1 MQIEDQVLSR
11 LEAVL
16 AEAEGNKDNHN
27 GSGGGTPT
35 PFGLYERE
43 RNLYHQLINLYRTSG
58 NEAKRQLQ
66 DTLRLLAAF
75 HGIIET
81 IKRNE
86 NFQEICSR
94 VVDFSLRDLGAEYCS
109 ILLFKE
115 EDSTEDPF
123 CLEGVQEKTSF
134 LRIHS
139 GGRLLGSVQFEETV
153 TRLSRES
160 GECLNVGDVCL
171 DARFDDVDFPS
182 VVRSF
187 VSLPIV
193 LNRAAVGF
201 LILSHSRPHSFD
213 NSKILFLKILATS
226 LAHAHLTTSAHTRET
241 SDFVRPIAA
250 PRFAREDRDVLSIIV
265 LDFEVVGPLGQT
277 TSLRRDTLR
286 QIRDNLRAILEGKES
301 VLVQENGE
309 LLVLLPGVSGEQ
321 LFCRVRHLRDAFQ
334 QWKIRQN
341 RELHQV
347 RLSIG
352 FSACEQG
359 QNLAEALEVAALM
372 MHPELDEELSVPA

>member
-1 MQIEDQVLSR
+1 MEIEDQVLSR

-16 AEAEGNKDNHN
+16 AEAEGNKGKHDA
-27 GSGGGTPT
+27 SGGGTLM
-35 PFGLYERE
+35 PFGPYERE
-43 RNLYHQLINLYRTSG
+43 RNLYHQLINLHRTSG
-58 NEAKRQLQ
+58 NAAKRQLR

-75 HGIIET
+75 HRIIET

-94 VVDFSLRDLGAEYCS
+94 VVDFGLRDLGAEYCS

-115 EDSTEDPF
+115 PDSTEYPF
-123 CLEGVQEKTSF
+123 RLEGVQEEASF

-139 GGRLLGSVQFEETV
+139 GGSLLGSVQFEDTV

-171 DARFDDVDFPS
+171 DARFDEVDFPS

-187 VSLPIV
+187 VSLPIA

-201 LILSHSRPHSFD
+201 LILSHSRPHFFD
-213 NSKILFLKILATS
+213 NSKILFLKVLATS
-226 LAHAHLTTSAHTRET
+226 LAQAHLTTSAQRET
-241 SDFVRPIAA
+241 SDFVRPVATT
-250 PRFAREDRDVLSIIV
+250 PFAREDHDVLSIIV
-265 LDFEVVGPLGQT
+265 LDFEIVSPLGQT
-277 TSLRRDTLR
+277 SSLTRDTLR
-286 QIRDNLRAILEGKES
+286 QIRDNLQAILEGKES
-301 VLVQENGE
+301 LLVQENGE
-309 LLVLLPGVSGEQ
+309 LLVLLPGVSDER
-321 LFCRVRHLRDAFQ
+321 LFRRVRQLRDAFQ
-334 QWKIRQN
+334 QWKIAQN
-341 RELHQV
+341 GELHQA

-352 FSACEQG
+352 FSTCEQG
-359 QNLAEALEVAALM
+359 QNLVEALDVAALM

>member
-1 MQIEDQVLSR
+1 MEIEDQVLSR

-16 AEAEGNKDNHN
+16 AEAEGNKGKHDA
-27 GSGGGTPT
+27 SGGGTLM
-35 PFGLYERE
+35 PFGPYERE

-58 NEAKRQLQ
+58 NAAKRQLR
-66 DTLRLLAAF
+66 DTQRLLAAF
-75 HGIIET
+75 HRIIET

-86 NFQEICSR
+86 NFQEICSS
-94 VVDFSLRDLGAEYCS
+94 VVDFGLRDLGAEYCS

-115 EDSTEDPF
+115 QDSTEDTF
-123 CLEGVQEKTSF
+123 RLEGVQEEASF

-139 GGRLLGSVQFEETV
+139 GGSLLGSVQFEDTV

-171 DARFDDVDFPS
+171 DARFDEVDFPS

-201 LILSHSRPHSFD
+201 LILSHSRPHAFD

-226 LAHAHLTTSAHTRET
+226 LAHAHLTTSAHTVET
-241 SDFVRPIAA
+241 SDFVRPVATN
-250 PRFAREDRDVLSIIV
+250 PFAREDRDILSIIV
-265 LDFEVVGPLGQT
+265 LDFEKVGPLGR
-277 TSLRRDTLR
+277 TSSLKRDTLR
-286 QIRDNLRAILEGKES
+286 QIRDNLQAMLEGKES

-309 LLVLLPGVSGEQ
+309 LLVLLPGVSHER
-321 LFCRVRHLRDAFQ
+321 LFRRVRQLRDAFQ
-334 QWKIRQN
+334 QWRIPQN
-341 RELHQV
+341 GELHRA

-359 QNLAEALEVAALM
+359 QNLVEALDVAALM
-372 MHPELDEELSVPA
+372 MHPELDEKLSVPA

>member
-1 MQIEDQVLSR
+1 MEIEDQVLSR

-16 AEAEGNKDNHN
+16 AEAEGNKGKHDA
-27 GSGGGTPT
+27 SGGGTLM
-35 PFGLYERE
+35 PFGPYERE
-43 RNLYHQLINLYRTSG
+43 RNLYHQLINLHRTSG
-58 NEAKRQLQ
+58 NAAKRQLR

-75 HGIIET
+75 HRIIET

-94 VVDFSLRDLGAEYCS
+94 VVDFGLRDLGAEYCS

-115 EDSTEDPF
+115 PDSTEYPF
-123 CLEGVQEKTSF
+123 RLEGVQEEASF

-139 GGRLLGSVQFEETV
+139 GGSLLGSVQFEDTV

-171 DARFDDVDFPS
+171 DARFDEVDFPS

-187 VSLPIV
+187 VSLPIA

-201 LILSHSRPHSFD
+201 LILSHSRPHFFD
-213 NSKILFLKILATS
+213 NSKILFLKVLATS
-226 LAHAHLTTSAHTRET
+226 LAQAHLTTSAQRET
-241 SDFVRPIAA
+241 SDFVRPVATT
-250 PRFAREDRDVLSIIV
+250 PFAREDHDVLSIIV
-265 LDFEVVGPLGQT
+265 LDFEIVSPLGQT
-277 TSLRRDTLR
+277 SSLTRDTLR
-286 QIRDNLRAILEGKES
+286 QIRDNLQAILEGKES
-301 VLVQENGE
+301 LLVQENDE
-309 LLVLLPGVSGEQ
+309 LLVLLPGVSDER
-321 LFCRVRHLRDAFQ
+321 LFRRVRQLRDAFQ
-334 QWKIRQN
+334 QWKIAQN
-341 RELHQV
+341 GELHQA

-352 FSACEQG
+352 FSTCEQG
-359 QNLAEALEVAALM
+359 QNLVEALDVAALM

>member
-1 MQIEDQVLSR
+1 MEIEDQVLSR

-16 AEAEGNKDNHN
+16 AEAEGNKGKHDA
-27 GSGGGTPT
+27 SGGGTLM
-35 PFGLYERE
+35 PFGPYERE
-43 RNLYHQLINLYRTSG
+43 RNLYHQLINLHRTSG
-58 NEAKRQLQ
+58 NAAKRQLR

-75 HGIIET
+75 HRIIET

-94 VVDFSLRDLGAEYCS
+94 VVDFGLRDLGAEYCS

-115 EDSTEDPF
+115 PDSTEYPF
-123 CLEGVQEKTSF
+123 RLEGVQEEASF

-139 GGRLLGSVQFEETV
+139 GGSLLGSVQFEDTV

-171 DARFDDVDFPS
+171 DARFDEVDFPS

-187 VSLPIV
+187 VSLPIA

-201 LILSHSRPHSFD
+201 LILSHSRPHFFD
-213 NSKILFLKILATS
+213 NSKILFLKVLATS
-226 LAHAHLTTSAHTRET
+226 LAQAHLTTSAQRET
-241 SDFVRPIAA
+241 SDFVRPVATT
-250 PRFAREDRDVLSIIV
+250 PFAREDHDVLSIIV
-265 LDFEVVGPLGQT
+265 LDFEIVSPLGQT
-277 TSLRRDTLR
+277 RSLTRDTLR
-286 QIRDNLRAILEGKES
+286 QIRDNLQAILEGKES
-301 VLVQENGE
+301 LLVQENGE
-309 LLVLLPGVSGEQ
+309 LLVLLPGVSDER
-321 LFCRVRHLRDAFQ
+321 LFRRVRQLRDAFQ
-334 QWKIRQN
+334 QWKIAQN
-341 RELHQV
+341 GELHQA

-352 FSACEQG
+352 FSTCEQG
-359 QNLAEALEVAALM
+359 QNLVEALDVAALM